1 MNKHEFNE
9 IASLNSED
17 LDVEE
22 LERRLELAATV
33 GDPIGVCGWC
43 SVDCPNLKCGI
54 DVAPQK

>member
-1 MNKHEFNE
+1 MNEFNE
-9 IASLNSED
+9 ITSLNSED

-43 SVDCPNLKCGI
+43 GVDCPKLECGAKI
-54 DVAPQK
+54 NPAK